1 MGGVKFLFEGWRKAS
16 IFQRI
21 FSLLFAVGTAL
32 MPFLNHEKLGSD
44 DYLFP
49 KFFIFVPAIFLMTIT
64 IAFGFRDLSAKLVRS
79 FPFAKQLYT
88 KSVPLFTIILTLGT
102 VLPIVTAYFIFLK
115 TIGAETVQ
123 FSDTLIIGSVICF
136 LLLLTTPIFATAK
149 AGVIFSYCSVFI
161 PIVILVELFGTK
173 YKNGF
178 GVPITVALLIFVGVL
193 IFGTLWAFFISSVKF
208 GKQR

>member
-1 MGGVKFLFEGWRKAS
+1 
-16 IFQRI
+16 
-21 FSLLFAVGTAL
+21 
-32 MPFLNHEKLGSD
+32 
-44 DYLFP
+44 
-49 KFFIFVPAIFLMTIT
+49 MTIT

-123 FSDTLIIGSVICF
+123 FSDTLIIGAVICF

-173 YKNGF
+173 FKNGF
-178 GVPITVALLIFVGVL
+178 GVPLTTAVL
-193 IFGTLWAFFISSVKF
+193 IFAATIVFGIGWAFIISSVKYKKF
-208 GKQR
+208 R

>member
-64 IAFGFRDLSAKLVRS
+64 IAFGFCDLSAKLVRS

-88 KSVPLFTIILTLGT
+88 KSVPLFTIILRQHRII
-102 VLPIVTAYFIFLK
+102 IVVRLRRQIFRQ
-115 TIGAETVQ
+115 IVQ
-123 FSDTLIIGSVICF
+123 
-136 LLLLTTPIFATAK
+136 
-149 AGVIFSYCSVFI
+149 
-161 PIVILVELFGTK
+161 
-173 YKNGF
+173 
-178 GVPITVALLIFVGVL
+178 
-193 IFGTLWAFFISSVKF
+193 ISLDGLAPVKRNLC
-208 GKQR
+208 KMTENMQASE

>member
-1 MGGVKFLFEGWRKAS
+1 MRGVKFLFEGWRKAS
-16 IFQRI
+16 IFKHI
-21 FSLLFAVGTAL
+21 FSLLFTVGTAL

-49 KFFIFVPAIFLMTIT
+49 KLFIFVPAIYLMTIT

-123 FSDTLIIGSVICF
+123 FSDTLIIGAVICF

-173 YKNGF
+173 FKNGF
-178 GVPITVALLIFVGVL
+178 GVPLTTAVL
-193 IFGTLWAFFISSVKF
+193 IFAATIVFGIVWAFIISSVKYKKF
-208 GKQR
+208 R